1 MRVSGDNSAHEQDLI
16 VSRPKRWLWSASAL
30 LIKLIGH
37 KWFLTLVD
45 QSIISGTSVLV
56 GIIIGRTCG
65 KEQLGLYILGTSIIG
80 LIIIAQDSIIWSPYA
95 VFSPRLSGT
104 AHSLYAGS
112 TFLHQIA
119 LSGLAMMVLAGVGV
133 FLSGAVAGGGL
144 GSVVWTLL
152 AVGSAITFRE
162 YIRRICFAHLQMKAS
177 LLIDG
182 GVAFVLL
189 SGLGLL
195 VYLGKLSASRAFAV
209 IGGGC
214 ALAGLVWVLWAWKT
228 MAFSLKQALQDLR
241 HNLAFGRWIL
251 GANFAVFLSNQ
262 LSLWFLTWF
271 HGVAAVGTFAACQG
285 IVALANPFLA
295 GSGLFLKV
303 KTAHVL
309 AQGGIDKLR
318 GLVIRSTLV
327 IALGMSLFSMVV
339 FIAGDHLVSLVYGPE
354 YAGHRVILAT
364 LALRSLADALEHGI
378 YYGLLAMEKPDLL
391 FKINLLRVGI
401 MLTIGYWLVKAMGPL
416 GAAAGLLIS
425 DLAALLTQGWLFR
438 KSFYASENLTTLGK

>member
-1 MRVSGDNSAHEQDLI
+1 MRVGGDNSAHEPDLI
-16 VSRPKRWLWSASAL
+16 LSQPKRWLRSASTR

-37 KWFLTLVD
+37 KWSLTLVD
-45 QSIISGTSVLV
+45 QGIISGTSLLV

-65 KEQLGLYILGTSIIG
+65 KEQLGLYTLGISILG
-80 LIIIAQDSIIWSPYA
+80 LIIIVQDSIIWSPYA
-95 VFSPRLSGT
+95 VFSPKLSGT

-112 TFLHQIA
+112 TFLQQIA

-133 FLSGAVAGGGL
+133 FLSEAVAGGGL
-144 GSVVWTLL
+144 EAVVWTLL
-152 AVGSAITFRE
+152 AVGSVITFRE
-162 YIRRICFAHLQMKAS
+162 YIRRVCFAHLQMKVA

-182 GVAFVLL
+182 GVAVVLL
-189 SGLGLL
+189 SGLGWL

-209 IGGGC
+209 IGAGC

-228 MAFSLKQALQDLR
+228 MAFSLKQALQDFR

-285 IVALANPFLA
+285 IVALANPFLI
-295 GSGLFLKV
+295 GSGLFLKA

-309 AQGGIDKLR
+309 AQGGISKLR
-318 GLVIRSTLV
+318 GLVIRSTIV
-327 IALGMSLFSMVV
+327 IALGMSLYAVV
-339 FIAGDHLVSLVYGPE
+339 IVIAGDQLVSFVYGPE
-354 YAGHRVILAT
+354 YAGHRTILAI
-364 LALRSLADALEHGI
+364 LALGVLTDGLEHGI

-391 FKINLLRVGI
+391 FKINLLRMGI
-401 MLTIGYWLVKAMGPL
+401 ILTIGSWLVKAMGPL
-416 GAAAGLLIS
+416 GAATGLLIS
-425 DLAALLTQGWLFR
+425 DLAALLIQGWLFR
-438 KSFYASENLTTLGK
+438 KSFYASENLTTLEK